1 MKRFILISVLF
12 AITAMVW
19 AQQPA
24 IGKCESKEGFTFF
37 QVTDPQLGF
46 HSKDKNLQW
55 TIDNLKAMV
64 SIINREHPAFVIIT
78 GDMIHRHYKKNQVEA
93 YRSVIATVDKDI
105 PVFHIPGN
113 HDMPKY
119 ADAPRKQ
126 YLDNFGYERFSFEYG
141 GYGFIGINSNALV
154 CDTLPAYIDAAE
166 QLEWMYGELKKYD
179 HLKGTFVFA
188 HHPPVLAKGSPV
200 KHKSEWN
207 EPYRTQYVRLM
218 KQHGVK
224 GIFDDL
230 PTLQFHQL
238 SSKIRLK
245 FIQFIFVDVVINVVP
260 ANHIVVFIPVT
271 IDKRK
276 ENHGFVAVDVL
287 NVFVA
292 GT

>member
-12 AITAMVW
+12 AITAMAW

-113 HDMPKY
+113 HDMP
-119 ADAPRKQ
+119 
-126 YLDNFGYERFSFEYG
+126 
-141 GYGFIGINSNALV
+141 NASSISTTSATSVSPLNTV
-154 CDTLPAYIDAAE
+154 ATDLSASTPTPSCATRSLPTSTLPSNWSVCMA
-166 QLEWMYGELKKYD
+166 
-179 HLKGTFVFA
+179 
-188 HHPPVLAKGSPV
+188 S
-200 KHKSEWN
+200 
-207 EPYRTQYVRLM
+207 
-218 KQHGVK
+218 
-224 GIFDDL
+224 
-230 PTLQFHQL
+230 
-238 SSKIRLK
+238 
-245 FIQFIFVDVVINVVP
+245 
-260 ANHIVVFIPVT
+260 
-271 IDKRK
+271 
-276 ENHGFVAVDVL
+276 
-287 NVFVA
+287 
-292 GT
+292 

>member
-12 AITAMVW
+12 AITAMAW

-207 EPYRTQYVRLM
+207 EPYRTQYVRLL

-224 GIFDDL
+224 GIFAGHTHYGETTEIDG
-230 PTLQFHQL
+230 
-238 SSKIRLK
+238 
-245 FIQFIFVDVVINVVP
+245 
-260 ANHIVVFIPVT
+260 IPVFTTVASSYPLYGSPTGYLSVT
-271 IDKRK
+271 ITPDGSFHPTPQLM
-276 ENHGFVAVDVL
+276 NHPSTPV
-287 NVFVA
+287 
-292 GT
+292 GTR

>member
-12 AITAMVW
+12 AITAMAW

-179 HLKGTFVFA
+179 HLKGTFIFA

-224 GIFDDL
+224 GIFAGHTHYGETTEIDD
-230 PTLQFHQL
+230 
-238 SSKIRLK
+238 
-245 FIQFIFVDVVINVVP
+245 
-260 ANHIVVFIPVT
+260 IPVFTTVASSYPLYGSPTGYLSIT
-271 IDKRK
+271 ITPDC
-276 ENHGFVAVDVL
+276 
-287 NVFVA
+287 
-292 GT
+292 

>member
-12 AITAMVW
+12 AITAMAW

-224 GIFDDL
+224 GIFAGHTHYGETTEIDG
-230 PTLQFHQL
+230 
-238 SSKIRLK
+238 
-245 FIQFIFVDVVINVVP
+245 
-260 ANHIVVFIPVT
+260 IPVFT
-271 IDKRK
+271 T
-276 ENHGFVAVDVL
+276 VASSYPL
-287 NVFVA
+287 Y
-292 GT
+292 G